1 MRQTR
6 NASVAANIRAEMKRQ
21 RIRQPVIAAALGL
34 SQASVSRK
42 LTGHTPLTV
51 DELAVVADV
60 LGVDLV
66 ELVKAA

>member
-1 MRQTR
+1 
-6 NASVAANIRAEMKRQ
+6 MKRQ